1 MFKNLTIILIGS
13 IMVSGCLS
21 GGAPERPR
29 DVADVSSSDTST
41 IIDPKIVKSSEEG
54 IEIKYAQLSFGFDA
68 GCNPYKTY
76 SSDLNECAKLPENV
90 KDIAI
95 EHCAESGKKAVFLGN
110 KTSLLQMTISE
121 FSCEET

>member
-1 MFKNLTIILIGS
+1 MFKNLTIILMGS

-21 GGAPERPR
+21 GAPPERPR

-41 IIDPKIVKSSEEG
+41 IIDPKIVTSSEDG

-68 GCNPYKTY
+68 GCNLYNTY

-95 EHCAESGKKAVFLGN
+95 EHCA
-110 KTSLLQMTISE
+110 
-121 FSCEET
+121 

>member
-1 MFKNLTIILIGS
+1 MGS

-110 KTSLLQMTISE
+110 KTSLLKMTISE